1 MNDNQAPATGSPSA
15 EEPAGSARPSV
26 DPRRGPA
33 SVADSDTA
41 GRDGSPDRGGRPA
54 DGSNAGEEFGSGF
67 GGYQGGNQADAR
79 GGDAGGLPDPGHAGA
94 GLPADREQGTKPPDR
109 A

>member
-1 MNDNQAPATGSPSA
+1 MNDNQPPGAGSNARPLADQQLGTAPAA
-15 EEPAGSARPSV
+15 ERDA
-26 DPRRGPA
+26 
-33 SVADSDTA
+33 A

-79 GGDAGGLPDPGHAGA
+79 GGDAGGLPDPGHADA
-94 GLPADREQGTKPPDR
+94 VLPPDREQGTKPPDR